1 MAAGVI
7 AERNVVRSHPERAHY
22 DLDTAIAILDD
33 GRIGHLATVLDAD
46 VPHLVPMMYLRR
58 GHFVHLHGRK
68 GTRLMEHLA
77 SGAPLVFCV
86 TLVDGLVLARNVR
99 FHSVNYRS
107 LVIHGAAA
115 EVTDMDAKRESF
127 VALADHSWPGRA
139 GISSP
144 TSEQLESITLLALPL
159 TCFSAKVRTGPP
171 APPLPGD
178 DPRVWAGH
186 VDLRTEPRA
195 FHPDEF
201 TPEGLAPPTW
211 PFGRSARAGQTP

>member
-1 MAAGVI
+1 MISGP
-7 AERNVVRSHPERAHY
+7 NVVRSHPERAHY

-33 GRIGHLATVLDAD
+33 GRIGHLATVFGAD

-58 GHFVHLHGRK
+58 GHHVHLHGRK
-68 GTRLMEHLA
+68 GTRLMRHLA
-77 SGAPLVFCV
+77 SGAKLVFSV

-99 FHSVNYRS
+99 FHSLNYRS

-115 EVTDMDAKRESF
+115 EITDVEVKRESF

-139 GISSP
+139 GISPP
-144 TSEQLESITLLALPL
+144 TSEQLAEVTLLALPL

-186 VDLRTEPRA
+186 VDLRTAPCGC
-195 FHPDEF
+195 HPDDF
-201 TPEGLAPPTW
+201 TPEELAPPRW
-211 PFGRSARAGQTP
+211 PAA